1 MLKKDSVWLGLLY
14 GLGLPS
20 LAFLIV
26 DYLMQNVDVLKE
38 ADLLYIG
45 CVALNFFSFNQASK
59 NYKVQTTKGILA
71 ATFICALIFAYYKF
85 VQVQ

>member
-1 MLKKDSVWLGLLY
+1 MFKKDTVWLGILY

-20 LAFLIV
+20 LAFLVV
-26 DYLMQNVDVLKE
+26 DYVKSHVELLSK

-45 CVALNFFSFNQASK
+45 CVALNFILFNQASK
-59 NYKVQTTKGILA
+59 YYKESTARGILI

-85 VQVQ
+85 VSG